1 MTRAGSTVKI
11 NRSETGKSTTSR
23 ENDRENGSAK
33 LYVCRARS
41 RDMPPV
47 AKSPDA
53 HLPLRPVEFEIL
65 LTLASGERHGYAILQ
80 EIAERSDGALQLET
94 GTMYRA
100 LRRLVETGLVRPAS
114 HKTTREADDERR
126 RYYAITALG
135 ARVATA
141 EADRMARLVATARL
155 ARLLSQPST

>member
-1 MTRAGSTVKI
+1 MPDERPGGLAVTKP
-11 NRSETGKSTTSR
+11 
-23 ENDRENGSAK
+23 
-33 LYVCRARS
+33 YVCGARS
-41 RDMPPV
+41 GGMTPT
-47 AKSPDA
+47 ATSPEA

-80 EIAERSDGALQLET
+80 EIAERTDGALQLET

-100 LRRLVETGLVRPAS
+100 LRRLVDGGLVRPAARKAARDS
-114 HKTTREADDERR
+114 DDERR

-155 ARLLSQPST
+155 ARLLPQSAT